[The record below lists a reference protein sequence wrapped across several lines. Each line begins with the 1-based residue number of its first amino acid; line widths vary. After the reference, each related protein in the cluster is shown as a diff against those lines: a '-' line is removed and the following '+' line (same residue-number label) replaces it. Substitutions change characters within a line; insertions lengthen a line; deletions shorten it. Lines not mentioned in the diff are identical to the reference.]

1 MNFDD
6 HRIRSRNLLSH
17 DGTDRSSMSPSQ
29 FPVRNTMIHVENCIG
44 VQNKRH
50 LRILRMAMT
59 NRLNR
64 NRVRFVRANE
74 RIDDLRFRME
84 STQSN
89 QLGSRIRSRGSL
101 SGNRPDDHTMTK
113 TRPKFLEQLIRRTLL
128 RPESQQRRKTVSFSF
143 YFPSKDTKRRSTT
156 TKVEKCSTEQTQR
169 LVQIERS
176 SSRARGRMP
185 IYRKQITT
193 DEVILM
199 TLIVEMT
206 TQDFQTAT
214 FL

>member
-1 MNFDD
+1 MNFAD
-6 HRIRSRNLLSH
+6 HRIRSHKPLSH

-29 FPVRNTMIHVENCIG
+29 FPVRNTMRHIENCIG

-50 LRILRMAMT
+50 LRIQRIAIT

-64 NRVRFVRANE
+64 NRVRFVRAGD
-74 RIDDLRFRME
+74 RIGDLRFRME

-89 QLGSRIRSRGSL
+89 QLGSRVGSRGSL

-128 RPESQQRRKTVSFSF
+128 RTESQQRRKTVSISF
-143 YFPSKDTKRRSTT
+143 YFPSKNTKYRSTT
-156 TKVEKCSTEQTQR
+156 TQVEKCSSEQTQR

-176 SSRARGRMP
+176 STCARGRIP
-185 IYRKQITT
+185 IYRQQITT
-193 DEVILM
+193 DEVILKC
-199 TLIVEMT
+199 LVVELT